1 MKLQEYMKSKERGV
15 INVHDVYQKN
25 FITTINDLEKELEQK
40 ETKMTNIMKNIKS
53 FEKENVGI
61 KKENNFHLNNELD
74 QALYDKR

>member
-1 MKLQEYMKSKERGV
+1 MSMM
-15 INVHDVYQKN
+15 
-25 FITTINDLEKELEQK
+25 FIRRISSQQSMIYKRNW
-40 ETKMTNIMKNIKS
+40 MTNIMKNIKS